1 MKIIENSKI
10 PVVILAGGKGSRIL
24 EYTRTI
30 PKPLIRVNK
39 VQY

>member
-1 MKIIENSKI
+1 MMKIIENSKI

-30 PKPLIRVNK
+30 LSPIRVK
-39 VQY
+39 SSY